1 MFENLPSTSLER
13 FRDAFLFAEEAHDGQ
28 LDKGGEPKI
37 CHVVRVGSSL
47 LPDIEAAVVGL
58 LHDVVEDTPASLHQL
73 IHALDLTPA
82 QANAIALVTRKEGEP
97 YADYIHSIATAA
109 TPGAQIAR
117 LVKLADLRDNLNP
130 RRQAQAEG
138 RAGAGVMV
146 PKRLAYLAAV
156 DVLCAGLGSEG
167 NPPLHPFRG

>member
-1 MFENLPSTSLER
+1 MFENLPPTSLER
-13 FRDAFLFAEEAHDGQ
+13 FRDAFLFAEEAHMGQ

-58 LHDVVEDTPASLHQL
+58 LHDIVEDTPASLHEL
-73 IHALDLTPA
+73 IHRLDLTPA
-82 QANAIALVTRKEGEP
+82 QANAIALVTRKEGES

-130 RRQAQAEG
+130 RRQAQAEKLAG
-138 RAGAGVMV
+138 RETMSG
-146 PKRLAYLAAV
+146 KRLAYLAAI
-156 DVLCAGLGSEG
+156 DVLAASLAAATPAPC
-167 NPPLHPFRG
+167 